1 MLCDVSARV
10 SFFSRITICKCN
22 YCLLSLTLM
31 RSVTS
36 RSMSRVIWSR
46 RKEERLQKGL
56 FYINEI
62 LYWGTLSNNNAF
74 IYKQNAFRFGWIYI
88 CSGKYVCTYI
98 LTNAIFAI
106 DIVDCAIFHHKKYCD
121 YWQERLALNSI
132 GIMHI
137 HTS

>member
-1 MLCDVSARV
+1 MTWVRE
-10 SFFSRITICKCN
+10 F
-22 YCLLSLTLM
+22 LSLVELQFVSTIVNFNAICHLQIHVK
-31 RSVTS
+31 SDLIT
-36 RSMSRVIWSR
+36 
-46 RKEERLQKGL
+46 KKEEERLQKGL